1 MEYIYK
7 CAPNFYL
14 ICIEHFKLNQIDDN
28 QEQKMVR
35 LLTHLEG
42 SGLSLQEG
50 VGSSS
55 QLEGDDS
62 YHSPLVG
69 YYYQLNERT
78 NIYIQNLTILY
89 IISPSNISLDNDQIT
104 Y

>member
-14 ICIEHFKLNQIDDN
+14 ICIEHFKLNLIDDN

-35 LLTHLEG
+35 LHPCLEG
-42 SGLSLQEG
+42 RGLSLQEK
-50 VGSSS
+50 VDSFP

-69 YYYQLNERT
+69 YYY
-78 NIYIQNLTILY
+78 
-89 IISPSNISLDNDQIT
+89 
-104 Y
+104 